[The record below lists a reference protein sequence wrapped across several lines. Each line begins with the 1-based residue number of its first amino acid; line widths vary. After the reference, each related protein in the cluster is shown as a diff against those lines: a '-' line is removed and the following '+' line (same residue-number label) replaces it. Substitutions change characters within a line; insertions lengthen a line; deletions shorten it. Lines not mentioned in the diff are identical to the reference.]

1 MRGEVRISTVQIRD
15 LEEEREKE
23 RVNNQKDYD
32 WFFQVPQ
39 PDPKILT
46 NSKQEWFKKF
56 WHLTCI

>member
-46 NSKQEWFKKF
+46 NSKQEWF
-56 WHLTCI
+56 